1 MTAEALQDIL
11 QKARHSAR
19 RGWIVVASA
28 FGIMFVTFGAA
39 YSFSSFF
46 ASLQAAFDAPRG
58 AVSLIFSI
66 AVPLYFLLGAVSGPL
81 ADRVG
86 PRPTCLFGIVIAGAG
101 LIFAGS
107 ASALWQV
114 AIGFGLG
121 IGFGIG
127 FSYVPAIGAV
137 QRWFVARR
145 GIASGIAVSGIGV
158 GTLVAPIVAAAL
170 IDALGWRG
178 AWIVL
183 GLCVVVLG
191 IFATFFI
198 DNAPER
204 QGLLPDG
211 GVIDEGAYRSNEAA
225 PGVSLRTAIRTRA
238 FGLLYVSLIAVS
250 IGAFIPFVHLTP
262 FAEDHGLSHSMAVA
276 IFSLVGIGSAFGRF
290 ALGGLA
296 DRLGRRRSLIVL
308 LAGIALMQGWW
319 LVASSA
325 WQMALFAL
333 VFGTCFGGSVAL
345 FPALTVD
352 YFGGRNAS
360 GIIGVLYT
368 AAAIGSALGPKLAGD
383 AFDMLGSYTLPIAI
397 AAGFSAV
404 GTLCV
409 ALAPEPGAR

>member
-1 MTAEALQDIL
+1 MTAEALQDTL
-11 QKARHSAR
+11 HKTRLSAR

-39 YSFSSFF
+39 YGFSSFF
-46 ASLQAAFDAPRG
+46 ASLQETFDASRG

-81 ADRVG
+81 ADRMG

-101 LIFAGS
+101 LMFAGT

-121 IGFGIG
+121 IGLGIG

-137 QRWFVARR
+137 QRWFVLRR
-145 GIASGIAVSGIGV
+145 GVASGLAVSGIGF
-158 GTLVAPIVAAAL
+158 GTLVGPIAAAAL
-170 IDALGWRG
+170 IASLGWRT

-183 GLCVVVLG
+183 GLCIIAFGVIAAL
-191 IFATFFI
+191 FI

-204 QGLLPDG
+204 HGLLPDG
-211 GVIDEGAYRSNEAA
+211 GVIGDSACRNKEPAA
-225 PGVSLRTAIRTRA
+225 GTSLRTAIGSRA
-238 FGLLYVSLIAVS
+238 FGLLYLSLIAVS

-262 FAEDHGLSHSMAVA
+262 FAEDHGLPRGTAVA
-276 IFSLVGIGSAFGRF
+276 LFSLVGVGSAVGRF
-290 ALGGLA
+290 ALGGIA

-308 LAGIALMQGWW
+308 LAGITLMQVWW
-319 LVASSA
+319 LVATSA
-325 WQMALFAL
+325 WQLALFAL

-345 FPALTVD
+345 YPALTVD

-383 AFDMLGSYTLPIAI
+383 TFDMLASYTLPIAI
-397 AAGFSAV
+397 AAGFSAL
-404 GTLCV
+404 GAICV
-409 ALAPEPGAR
+409 VAAPEPSGT